1 MFYRQFRVFLL
12 NCLLKA
18 SLADLSELVSVPIA
32 ELGEGLATVLA
43 GEGFELVMGAK
54 VVNGIVELREGALAH
69 LACYAL
75 LEAT

>member
-1 MFYRQFRVFLL
+1 M
-12 NCLLKA
+12 
-18 SLADLSELVSVPIA
+18 SVPIA

-54 VVNGIVELREGALAH
+54 VVDGVVELREGALAH

-75 LEAT
+75 LKAT

>member
-1 MFYRQFRVFLL
+1 ME
-12 NCLLKA
+12 A
-18 SLADLSELVSVPIA
+18 SLTDLSELVSVPIA

-43 GEGFELVMGAK
+43 GEGFELVMGAQ
-54 VVNGIVELREGALAH
+54 VVNGVVELGEGALAH

>member
-1 MFYRQFRVFLL
+1 ME
-12 NCLLKA
+12 A

-43 GEGFELVMGAK
+43 GEGFQLVMGAK

-75 LEAT
+75 LKAT

>member
-1 MFYRQFRVFLL
+1 M
-12 NCLLKA
+12 
-18 SLADLSELVSVPIA
+18 SVPIA

-43 GEGFELVMGAK
+43 GEWFELVMGAK

-75 LEAT
+75 LKAT

>member
-12 NCLLKA
+12 NCLLEA

-43 GEGFELVMGAK
+43 GEGFQLVMGAK